1 VDTEGWEI
9 ALKNTLRQAPDV
21 ILMGEIRDRETME
34 HAIQFAETGHL
45 CLATLH
51 ANNSNQA
58 FDRIVN
64 FFPEEKRQQLLMDLS
79 LNTRAFIS
87 QRLIPK
93 QDGKGRTAVIEVML
107 NSPLIADLVLKGELT
122 EIKEVM
128 KKSRNIGMQTFDQAL
143 YDAFENNLIS
153 YEEAIRNADSANDLR
168 LHIKLNSQRAKT
180 MDLAAGTEHL
190 TIV

>member
-1 VDTEGWEI
+1 
-9 ALKNTLRQAPDV
+9 
-21 ILMGEIRDRETME
+21 
-34 HAIQFAETGHL
+34 
-45 CLATLH
+45 
-51 ANNSNQA
+51 
-58 FDRIVN
+58 
-64 FFPEEKRQQLLMDLS
+64 
-79 LNTRAFIS
+79 
-87 QRLIPK
+87 
-93 QDGKGRTAVIEVML
+93 ML

-168 LHIKLNSQRAKT
+168 LHIKLNSQRAKS